1 MKRSSVL
8 IVVAVLG
15 LLAAVSCLLS
25 NGCYL
30 NNGAQT
36 SAFLLKRYSSLA
48 DLRRDSTLVA
58 RGSIVAVGG
67 FDRSR
72 NVTQFLFRITCVIA
86 GNLNGS
92 TAIIHIYH
100 APPYAILLQHNSG
113 FVYDPAM
120 QVGDELIL
128 FMHESARP
136 DMPAGYVVVGGP
148 QGRFIVRS
156 GKVYSVGDLY
166 PEARNTTL
174 SIQGM
179 DESSFIA
186 AIQEANR

>member
-1 MKRSSVL
+1 
-8 IVVAVLG
+8 VVAVLG
-15 LLAAVSCLLS
+15 LLATVSCLLS

-36 SAFLLKRYSSLA
+36 SGLLLKRYSSLA

-58 RGSIVAVGG
+58 RGSIVVVGG

-72 NVTQFLFRITCVIA
+72 NVTQFLFRITRVIA
-86 GNLNGS
+86 GNLSSS
-92 TAIIHIYH
+92 TAVIHIYH
-100 APPYAILLQHNSG
+100 APPYVILLQHNG
-113 FVYDPAM
+113 GLVYDPPM

-128 FMHESARP
+128 FMHESVKP
-136 DMPAGYVVVGGP
+136 DMSAGYVVVGGP
-148 QGRFIVRS
+148 QGRFIVKS
-156 GKVYSVGDLY
+156 AKVYSVGDLY

-179 DESSFIA
+179 DESIFIA
-186 AIQEANR
+186 AVQEASR

>member
-1 MKRSSVL
+1 MKRLSVL

-15 LLAAVSCLLS
+15 LLPTVLCLLS

-30 NNGAQT
+30 NNGAQN

-58 RGSIVAVGG
+58 RGSIVVVVG
-67 FDRSR
+67 FDKSR
-72 NVTQFLFRITCVIA
+72 NVTQFAFRITRVIV
-86 GNLNGS
+86 GNLTGS
-92 TAIIHIYH
+92 TAVIRIYH
-100 APPYAILLQHNSG
+100 SPPYIILLQHNG
-113 FVYDPAM
+113 GLLYDPPM

-128 FMHESARP
+128 FMHESARV
-136 DMPAGYVVVGGP
+136 DMPDGYVVVGGP
-148 QGRFIVRS
+148 QGRFIVKSARI
-156 GKVYSVGDLY
+156 YSVGDLY

-186 AIQEANR
+186 AVQEASR